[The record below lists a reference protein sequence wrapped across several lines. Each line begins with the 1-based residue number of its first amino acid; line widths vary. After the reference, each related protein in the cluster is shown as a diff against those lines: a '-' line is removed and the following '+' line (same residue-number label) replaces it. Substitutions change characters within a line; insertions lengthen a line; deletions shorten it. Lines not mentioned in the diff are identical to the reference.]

1 MHPRELNE
9 ASFNSY
15 PPQARDLARRNLQL
29 LRELPSALDAVL
41 LRDVMDLDTSFPAEK
56 RAIRARFAF
65 LSSLSQSD
73 RDALTHGFGK
83 LSLPPE
89 LEAMDWVRDPQK
101 FEESLTAYLW
111 SSHQVDDFRVI
122 SERFVDALHKA
133 EPAPP
138 PATARWVVVV
148 LGPGLKKDGYPL
160 FRKLRP
166 HGVFFP
172 QIAGENGLDTIL
184 ETLKT
189 RATQTPVDYGHWYFD
204 GAHLHSAALN
214 GVHTFSWVE
223 SAQLRAAVL
232 QRIEKVIGSGSAGPE
247 KLRTLMAGWT
257 AQNHNADAGDPLV
270 DSFVQRV
277 YDQGA
282 GTQIFSTT
290 FVQWSAREL
299 LQRAE
304 PVSVVARFG
313 PRQLQRNMNE
323 MFANPAEKLDW
334 EGSLVDADFGAYY
347 TWINL
352 NRLTGAANATFLAW
366 SESHQQAVAIGPG
379 LPRGTEAPQSITMD
393 KLLRTFTDS

>member
-1 MHPRELNE
+1 MRPRELNE
-9 ASFNSY
+9 SSFNSY
-15 PPQARDLARRNLQL
+15 PPQARDLARQNLDL
-29 LRELPSALDAVL
+29 LRELPTALDAVL
-41 LRDVMDLDTSFPAEK
+41 LRDVMDLDTSFPVEK
-56 RAIRARFAF
+56 KAILARFAF
-65 LSSLSQSD
+65 LTSLSSSD
-73 RDALTHGFGK
+73 RDALTRGFDR

-89 LEAMDWVRDPQK
+89 LEAMDWVHDPQK
-101 FEESLTAYLW
+101 FEENLTAYLW
-111 SSHQVDDFRVI
+111 SSHQIDNFHTI
-122 SERFVDALHKA
+122 SEQFVDALHKA
-133 EPAPP
+133 KPAPL
-138 PATARWVVVV
+138 PATARWAVVV

-172 QIAGENGLDTIL
+172 QVAGENGMDAIL
-184 ETLKT
+184 EALQA
-189 RATQTPVDYGHWYFD
+189 RAARTPVDYGHWYFD
-204 GAHLHSAALN
+204 GAQLHPAKLN
-214 GVHTFSWVE
+214 GVHTFSWAD

-257 AQNHNADAGDPLV
+257 AQTRNAGAGDSLV
-270 DSFVQRV
+270 DNFVQRV

-299 LQRAE
+299 LQRAQ

-323 MFANPAEKLDW
+323 MFANPDAKLDW

-352 NRLTGAANATFLAW
+352 NRLTGAENATFLAW
-366 SESHQQAVAIGPG
+366 SESHQEAVAIGPG
-379 LPRGTEAPQSITMD
+379 LPRGTEAPQPITMD
-393 KLLRTFTDS
+393 RLLKSFTEI

>member
-1 MHPRELNE
+1 MRPHELNE

-15 PPQARDLARRNLQL
+15 PPQARDLARQNLEL
-29 LRELPSALDAVL
+29 LRQLPSALDAVL

-56 RAIRARFAF
+56 RAIRSRFAF
-65 LSSLSQSD
+65 LSSLSQSN
-73 RDALTHGFGK
+73 REVLTQGFGK

-111 SSHQVDDFRVI
+111 SSHQVDDFRVM

-133 EPAPP
+133 EPAPQ
-138 PATARWVVVV
+138 PATARWVVVA
-148 LGPGLKKDGYPL
+148 LGPDLKKDGYPL

-172 QIAGENGLDTIL
+172 QVVGENGLNTIL
-184 ETLKT
+184 ETLQE
-189 RATQTPVDYGHWYFD
+189 RARRTPVDYGHWYFD
-204 GAHLHSAALN
+204 GAHLHPATLN

-257 AQNHNADAGDPLV
+257 AQNHNAGAGDPLV
-270 DSFVQRV
+270 DSFVQSV

-352 NRLTGAANATFLAW
+352 NRLTGAENATFLAW

-393 KLLRTFTDS
+393 KLLKTFTDS